1 MPPFCPRKSASV
13 LITSV
18 FAQLGGRVDHGF
30 TQQFF
35 EPKTGWRITACRCV
49 FFFAGQHN
57 CSLWCTHT
65 GHKGILHQKTE
76 LYVGHS
82 MKTSFIL
89 KVSICLH
96 QSGPCKPVP
105 HSLALWHSKVFPGSW
120 RETGGPCPHWNWLVE
135 KIGSVFLPSLRLL
148 PDSLPVW
155 VALPY
160 FTDTP
165 KYAPPPVCLFRSAG
179 TTCSWL
185 AKWGILWIF
194 LVYFKKCLAVCQ
206 NNMSP
211 TEIPCHPDWRP
222 LWPPRT
228 LQAVFHG
235 EPHVA
240 QKRWPMG
247 PSST

>member
-1 MPPFCPRKSASV
+1 M
-13 LITSV
+13 
-18 FAQLGGRVDHGF
+18 
-30 TQQFF
+30 
-35 EPKTGWRITACRCV
+35 
-49 FFFAGQHN
+49 
-57 CSLWCTHT
+57 
-65 GHKGILHQKTE
+65 
-76 LYVGHS
+76 
-82 MKTSFIL
+82 
-89 KVSICLH
+89 LH

-135 KIGSVFLPSLRLL
+135 KVGSVFLPSLRLL

-165 KYAPPPVCLFRSAG
+165 KYAPPVCLFRSAG

-240 QKRWPMG
+240 KKTMTNGTIKHVANELGWSNPSRAG
-247 PSST
+247 PWRFFFLMEEIRIVKSPGEDGTAPLSTLLGSQVNEIAALLTRLTDAEVPGPG